1 MSASAVEKPL
11 AGRGAVV
18 TGGGR
23 GIGAA
28 IAHALAASGAAVVV
42 SARTAAEIE
51 AVAAALRAAGANA
64 WAVPADVTDE
74 TSVKALGAEVRRL
87 LAASGR
93 AVDILVNNAGDAV
106 SAPLAKVTL
115 AEWNRILTV
124 NATGT
129 FLCTREFASAMAA
142 RGRGRIVN
150 IASTA
155 GLAGGK
161 YISHYAAAKH
171 AVVGFTRAIALELGA
186 RGVTVN
192 AICPGY
198 VATPLTE
205 RTIENIRARTGLDRA
220 EAVAAVLRTTGQARL
235 ISPEEVAAAAVR
247 LCLDEAAA
255 VTGQAIIL
263 DGGTGGTVPR

>member
-1 MSASAVEKPL
+1 MSSQKPL

-28 IAHALAASGAAVVV
+28 IAQALAAAGAAVVV
-42 SARTAAEIE
+42 SARSAAEIE
-51 AVAAALRAAGANA
+51 KVAAALRAAGANA

-74 TSVKALGAEVRRL
+74 TSVRKLGVETKRLLGAAGI
-87 LAASGR
+87 AA
-93 AVDILVNNAGDAV
+93 DILINNAGDAV

-115 AEWNRILTV
+115 AEWNRIFAV

-150 IASTA
+150 IASVA
-155 GLAGGK
+155 GVAGGK

-171 AVVGFTRAIALELGA
+171 AVVGFTRSIALELKA

-198 VATPLTE
+198 AETPLTE
-205 RTIENIRARTGLDRA
+205 RTIENIRARTGLGRP
-220 EAVAAVLRTTGQARL
+220 EAIAAILKTTGQARL
-235 ISPEEVAAAAVR
+235 VQPDEVAAAALG
-247 LCLDEAAA
+247 LCLDEAAGR
-255 VTGQAIIL
+255 TGETVIL
-263 DGGTGGTVPR
+263 DGGRAPR

>member
-1 MSASAVEKPL
+1 MSASPHQEPL
-11 AGRGAVV
+11 TGRGAVV

-28 IAHALAASGAAVVV
+28 IARALAAAGASVVV

-51 AVAAALRAAGANA
+51 AVAAALRAEGARA
-64 WAVPADVTDE
+64 WAVRADVTAE
-74 TSVKALGAEVRRL
+74 ASVRELGAEATRL
-87 LAASGR
+87 LAAAGI
-93 AVDILVNNAGDAV
+93 AVDILINNAGDAV

-115 AEWNRILTV
+115 AEWNRILAV

-142 RGRGRIVN
+142 RGRGRVVN

-155 GLAGGK
+155 GLEGGK

-171 AVVGFTRAIALELGA
+171 AVVGFTRSIALELKA

-198 VATPLTE
+198 VETPLTE
-205 RTIENIRARTGLDRA
+205 RTIENIRARTGLGRPDA
-220 EAVAAVLRTTGQARL
+220 IAAILKTTGQARL
-235 ISPEEVAAAAVR
+235 VTADEVAAAALR
-247 LCLDEAAA
+247 LCLDEAAGR
-255 VTGQAIIL
+255 TGETIII
-263 DGGTGGTVPR
+263 DGGRAPR